1 VSEDVVSESDVVDD
15 IVDER
20 SVLVVVVAIVVGN
33 VLSFDVDDII
43 VDVVDGLTIVDVV
56 KDVDVVDGLTAVD
69 VVKDV
74 EVVDGLTI
82 VDVFKRVVVVIGFEV
97 VVVVVVVAIVVDVVG
112 IV

>member
-1 VSEDVVSESDVVDD
+1 LIFDNVVVSEDVVSELDVVDD

-20 SVLVVVVAIVVGN
+20 SVLVVVVAIVVRN

-56 KDVDVVDGLTAVD
+56 KDVDVVDGLTIVD
-69 VVKDV
+69 VVKR
-74 EVVDGLTI
+74 VD
-82 VDVFKRVVVVIGFEV
+82 VVIGFEVVV